1 MTTFAELHIRP
12 DILQGLAALGF
23 TTPTPIQEEAIPV
36 ILRRQDDLISLA
48 QTGTGKTAAFGIPL
62 IQITDVASD
71 QTQALILCPTREL
84 CMQVARD
91 LTAIGKFVRGLKVL
105 PVYGGARIDLQIKA
119 LRQGMHI
126 IVATPGR
133 LLDLLKRR
141 CVRIAGV
148 TTVVLDEAD
157 EMLNMGF
164 QEELNAILAE
174 TPATKK
180 TLLFSATMPRAVV
193 TITRKYMTVPVE
205 LTVGTRN
212 AGADNIQHAY
222 YMVHAKDRYAAL
234 KRLVDFNPD
243 FYGIIFCRTRLDTQE
258 VAEKLM
264 QDGYR
269 AEALHGDL
277 SQIQRD
283 RIMNKFRRKQVDIL
297 VATDVAARGLDVSD
311 LTHVINYSLPD
322 ELSGYTHRSGRTGRA
337 GKAGTSI
344 AIIHMREKYRI
355 RELERNLGKT
365 FTYRRVPSG
374 QEVCAKLLQ
383 QRIDTMLNLEVD
395 HALLG
400 PMLPALVEKLADLKR
415 DELIKR
421 FISLN
426 FDRFLQYYKN
436 APDLNEREVERHA
449 APPPG
454 RPKEGSRGKRD
465 FRDENFTRFAINLGK
480 KDGILPARLI
490 AIINEGTRV
499 RNIAIGKIVISEHN
513 TLLDADSRYAPAI
526 LKAFD
531 RLMIHGKPVKIE
543 MVQASKPQPA
553 PKVGRR
559 YVATPRPTVAPKKYK
574 KKAAAD

>member
-234 KRLVDFNPD
+234 KRLVDFNP
-243 FYGIIFCRTRLDTQE
+243 
-258 VAEKLM
+258 
-264 QDGYR
+264 
-269 AEALHGDL
+269 
-277 SQIQRD
+277 
-283 RIMNKFRRKQVDIL
+283 
-297 VATDVAARGLDVSD
+297 
-311 LTHVINYSLPD
+311 
-322 ELSGYTHRSGRTGRA
+322 
-337 GKAGTSI
+337 
-344 AIIHMREKYRI
+344 
-355 RELERNLGKT
+355 
-365 FTYRRVPSG
+365 
-374 QEVCAKLLQ
+374 
-383 QRIDTMLNLEVD
+383 
-395 HALLG
+395 
-400 PMLPALVEKLADLKR
+400 
-415 DELIKR
+415 
-421 FISLN
+421 
-426 FDRFLQYYKN
+426 
-436 APDLNEREVERHA
+436 
-449 APPPG
+449 
-454 RPKEGSRGKRD
+454 
-465 FRDENFTRFAINLGK
+465 
-480 KDGILPARLI
+480 
-490 AIINEGTRV
+490 
-499 RNIAIGKIVISEHN
+499 
-513 TLLDADSRYAPAI
+513 
-526 LKAFD
+526 
-531 RLMIHGKPVKIE
+531 
-543 MVQASKPQPA
+543 
-553 PKVGRR
+553 
-559 YVATPRPTVAPKKYK
+559 
-574 KKAAAD
+574 